1 MQTPLIDCHSH
12 SAYSGHG
19 EGSVHNAVAQAAKLG
34 LAVYA
39 QTEHLTLP
47 EELDP
52 NREDS
57 MSPQTA
63 ASYVAELAAEKL
75 QLAAAGNPMEL
86 VCGVEADW
94 LPGREDELVQL
105 CAPYEYVIGS
115 IHFID
120 GLPLDN
126 SDNMT
131 LWETRGVDGVWES
144 YLNAMEDMLRHS
156 GPIRCVGHMDLP
168 KVFGDR
174 PSFDLRD
181 AFGDLVGLVKAS
193 ELIIELNCAGW
204 DKKAAEQYPAAG
216 ILDLFAH
223 AGVLCT
229 VGCDAHKPE
238 RVANHVYDAYRVL
251 FDAGYRKVAAP
262 TPGGDLRFFELA

>member
-19 EGSVHNAVAQAAKLG
+19 EGSVHDAVARAQELG

-47 EELDP
+47 EGLDP
-52 NREDS
+52 NREDG

-63 ASYVAELAAEKL
+63 ALYVAELAAEKL
-75 QLAAAGNPMEL
+75 RLQAERCPMEL

-94 LPGREDELVQL
+94 LPGREAQLVEL
-105 CAPYEYVIGS
+105 CEPYEYVIGS

-120 GLPLDN
+120 NLPLDN

-131 LWETRGVDGVWES
+131 LWEKLGVDGVWGA

-168 KVFGDR
+168 KVFGSR

-181 AFGDLVGLVKAS
+181 AFGDLVGLVRAS

-204 DKKAAEQYPAAG
+204 DKKASEQYPAKG
-216 ILDLFAH
+216 ILELFAR
-223 AGVLCT
+223 AGVPCT

-238 RVANHVYDAYRVL
+238 RVANHVSDAYRVL
-251 FDAGYRKVAAP
+251 YDAGYRKVAAP
-262 TPGGDLRFFELA
+262 SADGGLRFFELA